1 MVKIIHVSDFHM
13 ESFPLSFEKEK
24 LLEAFFLDLIDQIS
38 PDDDNIVFIMS
49 GDLIDKGGVGF
60 NENDNPYVRFEEV
73 FINQIITFFPKLNGK
88 IFVVPGN
95 HEVERSKVDIYS
107 HKGIISSIDSSGSL
121 DGFIESNYENKVSL
135 ARLIR
140 YKEWEYS
147 FYKKNNDSSL
157 EYSNFDYSFV
167 LNTPQRNIG
176 ISCFNS
182 SFLCYDD
189 NDKGNLL

>member
-13 ESFPLSFEKEK
+13 KSFPLSFEKEK

-60 NENDNPYVRFEEV
+60 SENDNPFERFEEV
-73 FINQIITFFPKLNGK
+73 FINQLITFFPKLSGK

-107 HKGIISSIDSSGSL
+107 HRGIISSINSSDNLDS
-121 DGFIESNYENKVSL
+121 FIESNYVNKISL
-135 ARLIR
+135 ARLIT
-140 YKEWEYS
+140 YK
-147 FYKKNNDSSL
+147 D
-157 EYSNFDYSFV
+157 
-167 LNTPQRNIG
+167 
-176 ISCFNS
+176 
-182 SFLCYDD
+182 
-189 NDKGNLL
+189 